1 MSRYIKQ
8 INPKQNKS
16 FKSKPVSEGGLG
28 LSPRTDGG
36 SIDSDIK
43 KAKENLLAK
52 YWYDKYEDLVKEVS
66 YHRKLDRQ
74 KLNELDEKTD
84 DMNKGLLSEITTIAE
99 NDPLVA
105 GEQKF
110 VTFEKLSEH
119 TKLFLSRIEKQLSTI
134 GGGGIGGFEDDTSP
148 KLGGNLNLNS
158 KDVTGIGNITHTG
171 NLTTTGNGSISG
183 TLGIQGVTTFSDEDV
198 IFTGNNT
205 NMGVLIPL

>member
-1 MSRYIKQ
+1 MSRYVKQ

-84 DMNKGLLSEITTIAE
+84 DMNKGLRSEISTISE
-99 NDPLVA
+99 SDPLA
-105 GEQKF
+105 EGEQRF

-119 TKLFLSRIEKQLSTI
+119 NKVFFNKLQEQLSTI
-134 GGGGIGGFEDDTSP
+134 GGGGIAGFVDDTSP
-148 KLGGNLNLNS
+148 KLGGSLDLNS
-158 KDVTGIGNITHTG
+158 QDITGTGNITHTVMS
-171 NLTTTGNGSISG
+171 TTLSCFFLYSTYSAYVMRIDIGFGLLRISAS
-183 TLGIQGVTTFSDEDV
+183 LSTF
-198 IFTGNNT
+198 
-205 NMGVLIPL
+205 LL